1 MQKLKKE
8 RRLKEVLE
16 KSRNKKVPEL
26 REQEVLKIHC
36 LEEEVLFLVLD
47 LEIMNL
53 NSTKM
58 LKNLLESLL
67 CPTSVS
73 LNQYQLLKR

>member
-1 MQKLKKE
+1 MLYNYMINNIYQIRDREMQKLKKE
-8 RRLKEVLE
+8 QKLKEVLE

-58 LKNLLESLL
+58 LKN
-67 CPTSVS
+67 
-73 LNQYQLLKR
+73 